1 MDKKE
6 LEKIKEITEEPN
18 LRKKM
23 KKIRKHLRKY
33 DSLRKVILNPE
44 EEVAEANM
52 LDAKNL
58 YKLLVFLRDIY
69 PIGSSFKQ
77 IKEKMNLN
85 IFLEHQLEPL
95 RIDHLIMKRDF
106 VVDEE
111 FKKNI
116 NPEFLKGFP
125 EYVITT
131 KGMEFVNS
139 IEVRDL
145 TKKIKKLTRIL
156 LGFGAITLIFIAN
169 QLIFQ
174 ILQYYK

>member
-1 MDKKE
+1 MDEKE

-18 LRKKM
+18 LRKKI

-33 DSLRKVILNPE
+33 DSPRKVILNPE
-44 EEVAEANM
+44 GEVAEANT

-58 YKLLVFLRDIY
+58 YKFLIFLRDIY

-77 IKEKMNLN
+77 IKEKMNLK
-85 IFLEHQLEPL
+85 IFLEHQLY
-95 RIDHLIMKRDF
+95 HLIIDKLIIKRDLEGS
-106 VVDEE
+106 EE
-111 FKKNI
+111 FKKKI
-116 NPEFLKGFP
+116 NQEFLKGFP
-125 EYVITT
+125 EYTITT

-145 TKKIKKLTRIL
+145 TKNIKKLTRIL
-156 LGFGAITLIFIAN
+156 IGFGALTIIFIAN

-174 ILQYYK
+174 ILQYLK